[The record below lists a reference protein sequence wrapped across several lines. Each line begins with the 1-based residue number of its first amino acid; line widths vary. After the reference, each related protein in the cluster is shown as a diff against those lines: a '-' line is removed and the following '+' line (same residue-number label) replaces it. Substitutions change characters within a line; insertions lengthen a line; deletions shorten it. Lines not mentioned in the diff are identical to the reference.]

1 MKRKLLYTF
10 ITAILLVPLYG
21 VQAMAQDYKLPDN
34 SGTVTMSEIL
44 RENPSLKGM
53 KIYGDIQRDN
63 NGNPSTPVVTYG
75 GIGKG
80 GKSILNDADKYGKSN
95 PDITFKKDE
104 LNGLTLIS
112 NTGKPIEKA
121 ELYLAEYRDN
131 DWWKSTTSI
140 ILKCQN
146 SEIDQNPASEEA
158 SDTTVVDPPVP
169 EPNLDPNQPYP
180 GWAWFLGGFLSGVIL
195 LLILMWK
202 TIVPQTKKSTDE
214 DKQAGKV
221 VEQPTSEEKGFNK
234 GEVDLIVNRIAE
246 KYSSE
251 LFEKI
256 SKLVDEKF
264 ISSGSEKRGQLNS
277 SVYGHPVTTAE
288 KRMQNTTNPNGLASN
303 RSVKETRKIQKVETE
318 EFCGYAQLPQNGDFA
333 LTLTQDPA
341 RTAFVISKRGTD
353 YLVGLIDDEQTLSQL
368 VQPLSDLK
376 ANGSNIVDFPEGEL
390 QGAQKIVCVDR
401 GIFKE
406 ESTGRI
412 IPVKPIQIKRG

>member
-44 RENPSLKGM
+44 KENPSLKGT
-53 KIYGDIQRDN
+53 KIYGDIKRDN
-63 NGNPSTPVVTYG
+63 NGNPSVPVITYG
-75 GIGKG
+75 GKD
-80 GKSILNDADKYGKSN
+80 KSNNSLLNNKDKYGTAN
-95 PDITFKKDE
+95 PDITFKTDNI
-104 LNGLTLIS
+104 NGLTLIS
-112 NTGKPIEKA
+112 NTGEPIEKA
-121 ELYLAEYRDN
+121 ILYLAKFDNN
-131 DWWKSTTSI
+131 DWWIDTTRI
-140 ILKCQN
+140 ILEHQN
-146 SEIDQNPASEEA
+146 KVADLNNSSEEA
-158 SDTTVVDPPVP
+158 SDTTEVAKPVVP
-169 EPNLDPNQPYP
+169 EPNPKPFPWWEWLL
-180 GWAWFLGGFLSGVIL
+180 FGFLSGVVLSFIL
-195 LLILMWK
+195 WK
-202 TIVPQTKKSTDE
+202 TIVPQTKKTTDE
-214 DKQAGKV
+214 DKQAGNV
-221 VEQPTSEEKGFNK
+221 VKLPTSEDKGLNK
-234 GEVDLIVNRIAE
+234 GDVDQIVNRIAE

-256 SKLVDEKF
+256 SKLVDEKI
-264 ISSGSEKRGQLNS
+264 ISSGSEKRVQFNS
-277 SVYGHPVTTAE
+277 SVDGRPVTTAE
-288 KRMQNTTNPNGLASN
+288 KMTQNTTIPNGFASN
-303 RSVKETRKIQKVETE
+303 RNVKETRKIQKVETE

-333 LTLTQDPA
+333 LTITQDRA
-341 RTAFVISKRGTD
+341 RTAFVISKRGSN

-412 IPVKPIQIKRG
+412 VPIKPIQIKRG

>member
-34 SGTVTMSEIL
+34 SGTVTMSDIL
-44 RENPSLKGM
+44 RENPSLKG
-53 KIYGDIQRDN
+53 KTIYGDIKRDDE
-63 NGNPSTPVVTYG
+63 GNPSKPVVTYG
-75 GIGKG
+75 GISRG
-80 GKSILNDADKYGKSN
+80 GKSLLNDADKYGTAN
-95 PDITFKKDE
+95 PDIIFKKDDI
-104 LNGLTLIS
+104 NGLTLIS
-112 NTGKPIEKA
+112 NTDKPIEKA
-121 ELYLAEYRDN
+121 KLYLAEYKDN
-131 DWWKSTTSI
+131 DWWISTTSI
-140 ILKCQN
+140 ILEHQN
-146 SEIDQNPASEEA
+146 SAADLNNSSEEA
-158 SDTTVVDPPVP
+158 SDTTGVAKPVVP
-169 EPNLDPNQPYP
+169 EPNPKPFP
-180 GWAWFLGGFLSGVIL
+180 WWGWLLFGFLSGVVLSFIL
-195 LLILMWK
+195 WK
-202 TIVPQTKKSTDE
+202 TIVPQTKKTTDE
-214 DKQAGKV
+214 DKQAGNV
-221 VEQPTSEEKGFNK
+221 VKLPTSENK
-234 GEVDLIVNRIAE
+234 GLNKGDVDQIVNRIAE
-246 KYSSE
+246 KHSSE
-251 LFEKI
+251 LFAKI

-264 ISSGSEKRGQLNS
+264 INSGSEKRVQFNS
-277 SVYGHPVTTAE
+277 SVDGYPVTTAE
-288 KRMQNTTNPNGLASN
+288 KRTQNNTIQNVSTSARG
-303 RSVKETRKIQKVETE
+303 VKETRKIQKVETE

-412 IPVKPIQIKRG
+412 VPVKPIQIKRG